1 MEGSHDRISDRLL
14 AKLFPPNSKLYR
26 VFRHRDYRLLWIG
39 AFLSFIGG
47 WIQNIGQGV
56 LVYDITGNKEKLALI
71 TLFWNLP
78 VLVLGPFAGGMVD
91 TLNKKKLL
99 VWTQILLAAIAFT
112 VGILTWTGNITFNIL
127 LFAALANGVVSCFEM
142 PVRQA
147 MMSAS
152 VPKED
157 VAIAIPVQG
166 FSFNLARVVGP
177 ALASLVLANMK
188 IEHTYIING
197 FSYLAL
203 IFAALAVKTSMA
215 ALADRTAPMFDLILE
230 GFRYMWRE
238 PRLKTLFLIE
248 TLVNFFALFYLAQMP
263 AIAKDMLGLDKDGVG
278 YITTAVGVGA
288 VIALITNTRTAD
300 LHIKG
305 NLIKG
310 AVFAMAVGLALLSQ
324 TTTIWVAMPVMVV
337 LGMSSILIFNLC
349 NSLMQLIAPE
359 QLRGRVISVHVW
371 ALSGLGSLGVYPYGW
386 LSEHYGLRLALQIAA
401 VITLAIGIW
410 AYSNKLSLE
419 AK

>member
-1 MEGSHDRISDRLL
+1 MEVPHETFSDRLL
-14 AKLFPPNSKLYR
+14 AKLVPQNSKLYR

-39 AFLSFIGG
+39 AFLSFVGG

-56 LVYDITGNKEKLALI
+56 LVYDITGSKEKLALI
-71 TLFWNLP
+71 VMCWNLP
-78 VLVLGPFAGGMVD
+78 VLILGPFAGGMVD
-91 TLNKKKLL
+91 TMNKKNLL
-99 VWTQILLAAIAFT
+99 VWTQVLLAAIAFII
-112 VGILTWTGNITFNIL
+112 GILTWTGNITFNIL
-127 LFAALANGVVSCFEM
+127 LFAALANGTVSCFEM

-147 MMSAS
+147 MMSGS

-177 ALASLVLANMK
+177 AIASIVLASMK
-188 IEHTYIING
+188 VEHTYIING

-203 IFAALAVKTSMA
+203 IFAALAVKVSIA
-215 ALADRTAPMFDLILE
+215 SAERTGPMFDLILE

-263 AIAKDMLGLDKDGVG
+263 AIAKDMLGLGNDGVG

-300 LHIKG
+300 RHIKG

-310 AVFAMAVGLALLSQ
+310 ACFAMAVGLALLSV
-324 TTTIWVAMPVMVV
+324 TSSLWLALPVMVIM
-337 LGMSSILIFNLC
+337 GMSSILIFNLC
-349 NSLMQLIAPE
+349 NSLMQLIAPD

-386 LSEHYGLRLALQIAA
+386 LSEHYSLRVAFQVAA
-401 VITLAIGIW
+401 VITLVIAIW